1 MLYTIDLSRDAERD
15 FLAAPRLIQR
25 AIRLTLIRLQ
35 AEGPCLG
42 TRLRSAGFDRFC
54 RIEVRGSRDPRW
66 RVVYQWP
73 PVADAATDEIRVWA
87 VGTHSEDEDDVY
99 RALAAVLGAN
109 GITVGSWDATEL
121 PEPCCAPDPN
131 PKVRSGSSKLRP
143 DRWLSR

>member
-1 MLYTIDLSRDAERD
+1 MPYTLDLSRDAED
-15 FLAAPRLIQR
+15 DIVAAPRLIQPALR
-25 AIRLTLIRLQ
+25 RTLNRLQ

-42 TRLRSAGFDRFC
+42 TRLRGAGFDRFC

-87 VGTHSEDEDDVY
+87 VGTHSEEADDVY
-99 RALAAVLGAN
+99 RALAAVLGVK

-121 PEPCCAPDPN
+121 PEQCCAPD
-131 PKVRSGSSKLRP
+131 
-143 DRWLSR
+143 